1 MRKTNFFKTTFF
13 SLLLLGTVVTVNAQ
27 QHANLW
33 IKTSKIAVNNKIN
46 TTNLPI
52 NFDVYQLDI
61 ATLQNLLNQAPKRL
75 AQNTSAL
82 VLGFPTGN
90 GTIENFEVFEASIF
104 HPDLA
109 AKYPEIKSFFGKST
123 STASTIRFSFSP
135 QKGLSSMLFR
145 LNRKSV
151 FIEPYS
157 TDLTSYAVYSRKT
170 DEVTQH
176 TFECL
181 TDDIALD
188 MKKIKQSNNK
198 DANDQTL
205 RTFLTAVSA
214 SGEYTVWHGGTKV
227 LAMAAINATMT
238 RVNGVY
244 ETDFGIT
251 MQLVANNDDV
261 VFTNPSTDP
270 YTNSL
275 NSQLQSTLSSVI
287 QEANYH
293 VGHLLHQG
301 SNNGNAGCIGCVC
314 VNNQKGSGYSSH
326 SVPQGDN
333 FDVDYVAHEIG
344 HQFGAN
350 HTWTHGGSESTG
362 AQMEPG
368 SGSTIMGYAGI
379 TGASDVQ
386 PHSDDYFHFFNIQ
399 QVTTN
404 VASKSCYTSTPMANT
419 APTANA
425 GADYTIP
432 KGTAFILEGSGSDP
446 DVDSLSFCWEQG
458 DVGFNSQTSVS
469 ATSTG
474 SPAFRSIAPTTSP
487 NRYLPQLSSVIA
499 GNLTTQWET
508 VSNVGRTMN
517 FSLTVRDNLSGGGQN
532 KIDNMVVTVDGNSGP
547 FTVTSQNTA
556 VTWNEGSTETVTW
569 NVAGTNTGA
578 VNTPNVDIFLSQDGG
593 YTYPITLA
601 TGVPNNGSAN
611 VTVPTGSATTNARV
625 MVRGA
630 GNIFYALN
638 STNFTI
644 QASEFVM
651 NFAPG
656 ATSNDICAPGT
667 STYIFTYN
675 TFLGFND
682 VTTFSASGN
691 PAGTTVSFT
700 PSTAQAN
707 GTNVTVQVS
716 GITAAMVG
724 SHTITITGT
733 ATSATQSTNI
743 NLNVYS
749 NNFTPVNLLSPAN
762 GATNVSGPYTFTWQ
776 ANPNAATYDI
786 DIATDAAFTNI
797 VDNATGLTTA
807 TYTSSTLAA
816 DTEHYWRVR
825 PNNQCGS
832 GNFSSNNSFTTS
844 NCITAMSTNVPVT
857 IPSNSAAI
865 VTSTLN
871 ITTSGTI
878 NDVNVIDLIGT
889 HSWIED
895 LIITLQSPQGTVVTL
910 WEEICNSENDFD
922 VNFDDA
928 ATPGAL
934 PCPPVGGG
942 TYQPQDALAA
952 FNGENPQG
960 TWTLTVEDVFNWDGG
975 SLDSWG
981 LEICM
986 NSTIIG
992 VDELTNFI
1000 DVVLYPNPA
1009 NNQLNIKGL
1018 PNGNTNIVITDVT
1031 GKIILTT
1038 NASLQTV
1045 LDISNFSSGIYFIQ
1059 LNNDATTETLKFVK
1073 E

>member
-1 MRKTNFFKTTFF
+1 MQKNTSLKKVALFGLILSNALTLSAQSYWKKVEKSTLANKTITLETPAK
-13 SLLLLGTVVTVNAQ
+13 AE
-27 QHANLW
+27 A
-33 IKTSKIAVNNKIN
+33 
-46 TTNLPI
+46 
-52 NFDVYQLDI
+52 YQLNFSQFEL
-61 ATLQNLLNQAPKRL
+61 ALQNAPKRFSQSHSNVL
-75 AQNTSAL
+75 VAL
-82 VLGFPTGN
+82 PVVNGVL
-90 GTIENFEVFEASIF
+90 EQFEVFESSVF

-109 AKYPEIKSFFGKST
+109 AKYPEIKSYFGKST
-123 STASTIRFSFSP
+123 TTGNIVRFSVSP
-135 QKGLSSMLFR
+135 QKGLSSMLIR
-145 LNRKSV
+145 LNKQTV
-151 FIEPYS
+151 FIEPFQNDITHY
-157 TDLTSYAVYSRKT
+157 LVFSRNAQDVK
-170 DEVTQH
+170 QH
-176 TFECL
+176 TFNCL
-181 TDDIALD
+181 TDDVPLD
-188 MKKIKQSNNK
+188 FKKIKNSTPNK

-238 RVNGVY
+238 RVNGIY

-261 VFTNPSTDP
+261 VYTNPNTDP

-287 QEANYH
+287 GEPNYH

-326 SVPQGDN
+326 SSPQGDY
-333 FDVDYVAHEIG
+333 FDVDYVAHELG

-350 HTWTHGGSESTG
+350 HSWTMNGSEGTG

-386 PHSDDYFHFFNIQ
+386 SHSDDYFHFFNIQ

-404 VASKSCYTSTPMANT
+404 VASKSCYTSTAIVNT
-419 APTANA
+419 PPTANA

-446 DVDSLSFCWEQG
+446 DVDSLSFCWEQA

-469 ATSTG
+469 NTSTG
-474 SPAFRSIAPTTSP
+474 SPAFRSMPPTTSP
-487 NRYLPQLSSVIA
+487 NRYMPQLSAVVA

-508 VSNVGRTMN
+508 VANVGRTMN
-517 FSLTVRDNLSGGGQN
+517 FALTVRDNLSGGGQN
-532 KIDNMVVTVDGNSGP
+532 KIDEMIVTVDGNSGP

-556 VTWNEGSTETVTW
+556 VTWNEGSTETITW
-569 NVAGTNTGA
+569 NVAGTNAGA

-593 YTYPITLA
+593 FTYPITLA
-601 TGVPNNGSAN
+601 TNVPNNGTAN
-611 VTVPTGSATTNARV
+611 VTVPTGSATNNARV

-656 ATSNDICAPGT
+656 AANNDVCAPGT
-667 STYIFTYN
+667 ATYNFTYN

-691 PAGTTVSFT
+691 PAGTTVNFNPT
-700 PSTAQAN
+700 TAQTN
-707 GTNVTVQVS
+707 GTNVVVTIS
-716 GITAAMVG
+716 GITTAMVG

-733 ATSATQSTNI
+733 ATSATKSTSI
-743 NLNVYS
+743 VLNVFS
-749 NNFTPVNLLSPAN
+749 NTFLPLTLQTPVN
-762 GATNVSGPYTFTWQ
+762 GAINVSGPYVFSWQ
-776 ANPNAATYDI
+776 ADPNATSYDI
-786 DIATDAAFTNI
+786 EIATDNAFANI
-797 VDNATGLTTA
+797 VDNASGLTNTN
-807 TYTSSTLAA
+807 YTSTALNA
-816 DTEHYWRVR
+816 DTEYYWRVK
-825 PNNQCGS
+825 PINQCGFGS
-832 GNFSSNNSFTTS
+832 FSSAYSFTTS
-844 NCITAMSTNVPVT
+844 NCIAAMSTNVPVT
-857 IPSNSAAI
+857 IPTSATTI
-865 VTSTLN
+865 SSTLN
-871 ITTSGTI
+871 FTTSGVI
-878 NDVNVIDLIGT
+878 NDVNVVDLFGT
-889 HSWIED
+889 HSWIAD
-895 LIITLQSPQGTVVTL
+895 LIVTLESPQGTVVTL
-910 WEEICNSENDFD
+910 WEEICNSENDFE

-928 ATPGAL
+928 AAPGAL

-942 TYQPQDALAA
+942 TYQPQDPLAA

-960 TWTLTVEDVFNWDGG
+960 TWTLYIEDVFNWDGG

-986 NSTIIG
+986 NSTVVG
-992 VDELTNFI
+992 I
-1000 DVVLYPNPA
+1000 DNIKPSKNIAVYPNPA
-1009 NNQLNIKGL
+1009 KSVLNISGL
-1018 PNGNTNIVITDVT
+1018 QNNSNVVITDVS
-1031 GKIILTT
+1031 GKTIANYLI
-1038 NASLQTV
+1038 NNNQTSI
-1045 LDISNFSSGIYFIQ
+1045 DIHDFSSGVYFIRIS
-1059 LNNDATTETLKFVK
+1059 NDELIYVTKFMK

>member
-1 MRKTNFFKTTFF
+1 MQKNTSLKKVALFGLILSNVLTLSAQSYWKKVEKSTLANKTITLETPAK
-13 SLLLLGTVVTVNAQ
+13 AE
-27 QHANLW
+27 A
-33 IKTSKIAVNNKIN
+33 
-46 TTNLPI
+46 
-52 NFDVYQLDI
+52 YQLNFSQFEL
-61 ATLQNLLNQAPKRL
+61 ALQNAPKRFS
-75 AQNTSAL
+75 QSHSNVL
-82 VLGFPTGN
+82 VTLPVVN
-90 GTIENFEVFEASIF
+90 GVLEQFEVFESSVF

-109 AKYPEIKSFFGKST
+109 AKYPEIKSYFGKST
-123 STASTIRFSFSP
+123 TTGNIVRFSVSP
-135 QKGLSSMLFR
+135 QKGLSSMLIR
-145 LNRKSV
+145 LNKQTV
-151 FIEPYS
+151 FIEPFQNDITHY
-157 TDLTSYAVYSRKT
+157 LVYSRNAQDVK
-170 DEVTQH
+170 QH
-176 TFECL
+176 TFNCL
-181 TDDIALD
+181 TDDVPLD
-188 MKKIKQSNNK
+188 FKKIKNSTPNK

-238 RVNGVY
+238 RVNGIY

-261 VFTNPSTDP
+261 VYTNPNTDP

-287 QEANYH
+287 GEPNYH

-326 SVPQGDN
+326 SSPQGDY
-333 FDVDYVAHEIG
+333 FDVDYVAHEFG

-350 HTWTHGGSESTG
+350 HSWTMNGSEGTG

-386 PHSDDYFHFFNIQ
+386 SHSDDYFHFFNIQ

-404 VASKSCYTSTPMANT
+404 VASKSCYTSTAIVNT
-419 APTANA
+419 PPTANA

-446 DVDSLSFCWEQG
+446 DVDSLSFCWEQA

-469 ATSTG
+469 NTSTG
-474 SPAFRSIAPTTSP
+474 SPAFRSMPPTTSP
-487 NRYLPQLSSVIA
+487 NRYMPQLSAVVA

-508 VSNVGRTMN
+508 VANVGRTMN
-517 FSLTVRDNLSGGGQN
+517 FALTARDNLSGGGQN
-532 KIDNMVVTVDGNSGP
+532 KIDEMIVTVDGNSGP

-556 VTWNEGSTETVTW
+556 VTWNEGSTETITW
-569 NVAGTNTGA
+569 NVAGTNAGA

-593 YTYPITLA
+593 FTYPITLA
-601 TGVPNNGSAN
+601 TNVPNNGTAN
-611 VTVPTGSATTNARV
+611 VTVPTGSATNNARV

-656 ATSNDICAPGT
+656 AANNDVCAPGT
-667 STYIFTYN
+667 ATYNFTYN

-691 PAGTTVSFT
+691 PAGTTVNFNPT
-700 PSTAQAN
+700 TAQAN
-707 GTNVTVQVS
+707 GTNVVVTIS
-716 GITAAMVG
+716 GITTAMVG
-724 SHTITITGT
+724 SHTIIITGT

-749 NNFTPVNLLSPAN
+749 NNFTPINLLSPAN
-762 GATNVSGPYTFTWQ
+762 GATNISGPYTFTWQ
-776 ANPNAATYDI
+776 ADPNAATYEI
-786 DIATDAAFTNI
+786 EIATDAAFTNI

-825 PNNQCGS
+825 PINQCGS
-832 GNFSSNNSFTTS
+832 GSFSSNNSFTTS

-857 IPSNSAAI
+857 IPNNSASI

-895 LIITLQSPQGTVVTL
+895 LIVTIESPQGTVVTL

-960 TWTLTVEDVFNWDGG
+960 TWTLTVEDVYFWDGG
-975 SLDSWG
+975 SLNSWG

-986 NSTIIG
+986 NSTVVG
-992 VDELTNFI
+992 I
-1000 DVVLYPNPA
+1000 DNIKPSKNIAVYPNPA
-1009 NNQLNIKGL
+1009 KGVLNISGL
-1018 PNGNTNIVITDVT
+1018 QNNSNVVITDVS
-1031 GKIILTT
+1031 GKTIANYLI
-1038 NASLQTV
+1038 NNNQTSI
-1045 LDISNFSSGIYFIQ
+1045 DIHDFSSGVYFIRIS
-1059 LNNDATTETLKFVK
+1059 NDELIYVTKFMK

>member
-1 MRKTNFFKTTFF
+1 M
-13 SLLLLGTVVTVNAQ
+13 
-27 QHANLW
+27 
-33 IKTSKIAVNNKIN
+33 
-46 TTNLPI
+46 
-52 NFDVYQLDI
+52 
-61 ATLQNLLNQAPKRL
+61 
-75 AQNTSAL
+75 
-82 VLGFPTGN
+82 
-90 GTIENFEVFEASIF
+90 
-104 HPDLA
+104 
-109 AKYPEIKSFFGKST
+109 
-123 STASTIRFSFSP
+123 
-135 QKGLSSMLFR
+135 
-145 LNRKSV
+145 
-151 FIEPYS
+151 
-157 TDLTSYAVYSRKT
+157 
-170 DEVTQH
+170 
-176 TFECL
+176 
-181 TDDIALD
+181 
-188 MKKIKQSNNK
+188 
-198 DANDQTL
+198 
-205 RTFLTAVSA
+205 
-214 SGEYTVWHGGTKV
+214 
-227 LAMAAINATMT
+227 
-238 RVNGVY
+238 
-244 ETDFGIT
+244 
-251 MQLVANNDDV
+251 
-261 VFTNPSTDP
+261 
-270 YTNSL
+270 
-275 NSQLQSTLSSVI
+275 
-287 QEANYH
+287 
-293 VGHLLHQG
+293 
-301 SNNGNAGCIGCVC
+301 
-314 VNNQKGSGYSSH
+314 
-326 SVPQGDN
+326 
-333 FDVDYVAHEIG
+333 AHELG

-350 HTWTHGGSESTG
+350 HSWTMNGSEGTG

-386 PHSDDYFHFFNIQ
+386 AHSDDYFHFFNIQ

-404 VASKSCYTSTPMANT
+404 VASKSCYTSTAIVNT
-419 APTANA
+419 PPTANA

-446 DVDSLSFCWEQG
+446 DVDSLSFCWEQA

-469 ATSTG
+469 NTSTG
-474 SPAFRSIAPTTSP
+474 SPAFRSMPPTTSP
-487 NRYLPQLSSVIA
+487 NRYMPQLSAVVA

-508 VSNVGRTMN
+508 VANVGRTMN
-517 FSLTVRDNLSGGGQN
+517 FALTARDNLSGGGQN
-532 KIDNMVVTVDGNSGP
+532 KIDEMIVTVDGNSGP

-556 VTWNEGSTETVTW
+556 VTWNEGSTETITW
-569 NVAGTNTGA
+569 NVAGTNAGA

-593 YTYPITLA
+593 FTYPITLA
-601 TGVPNNGSAN
+601 TNVPNNGTAN
-611 VTVPTGSATTNARV
+611 VTVPTGSATNNARV

-656 ATSNDICAPGT
+656 AANNDVCAPGT
-667 STYIFTYN
+667 ATYNFTYN

-691 PAGTTVSFT
+691 PAGTTVNFNPT
-700 PSTAQAN
+700 TAQAN
-707 GTNVTVQVS
+707 GTNVVVTIS
-716 GITAAMVG
+716 GITTAMVG
-724 SHTITITGT
+724 SHAITITGT

-749 NNFTPVNLLSPAN
+749 NNFTPINLLSPAN

-776 ANPNAATYDI
+776 ADPNAATYEI
-786 DIATDAAFTNI
+786 EIATDAAFTNI

-825 PNNQCGS
+825 PINQCGS
-832 GNFSSNNSFTTS
+832 GSFSSNNSFTTS

-857 IPSNSAAI
+857 IPNNSASI

-895 LIITLQSPQGTVVTL
+895 LIVTIESPQGTVVTL

-960 TWTLTVEDVFNWDGG
+960 TWTLTVEDVYFWDGG
-975 SLDSWG
+975 SLNSWG

-986 NSTIIG
+986 NSTVIG
-992 VDELTNFI
+992 I
-1000 DVVLYPNPA
+1000 DDKNSSKNIAVYPNPA
-1009 NNQLNIKGL
+1009 KSVLNISGL
-1018 PNGNTNIVITDVT
+1018 QNNSNVVITDVS
-1031 GKIILTT
+1031 GKIMANYTI
-1038 NASLQTV
+1038 NNNQTSI
-1045 LDISNFSSGIYFIQ
+1045 DIHDFSSGVYFIRIS
-1059 LNNDATTETLKFVK
+1059 NDELIYVTKFMK